1 VERSPNLI
9 ANRPAIGPAVVHG
22 LALAIA
28 CLISY
33 WLSTHVVTAVHSLS
47 ETDDMLGGMWS
58 VIATIF
64 VFRLTYSSSISAAA
78 SRTVA
83 TVVSFVLCIAYL
95 LVFPFHA
102 LGLAA
107 VVGLGAVILLLAR
120 RGSDVVTAG
129 VTTAVILVVAAQ
141 TPDKTWEPP
150 VLRLINT
157 AIGIGVGLAMAWL
170 TRRLGPRL
178 TVRVGS
184 GRYGSPQ
191 NGPERPTSAK

>member
-1 VERSPNLI
+1 
-9 ANRPAIGPAVVHG
+9 
-22 LALAIA
+22 
-28 CLISY
+28 
-33 WLSTHVVTAVHSLS
+33 
-47 ETDDMLGGMWS
+47 
-58 VIATIF
+58 
-64 VFRLTYSSSISAAA
+64 
-78 SRTVA
+78 VA

-170 TRRLGPRL
+170 TRRLGPRH
-178 TVRVGS
+178 
-184 GRYGSPQ
+184 
-191 NGPERPTSAK
+191 RPPVEPG

>member
-1 VERSPNLI
+1 MGVEGSSNLV
-9 ANRPAIGPAVVHG
+9 AERPAIGDAVIHG
-22 LALAIA
+22 LALGLA

-33 WLSTHVVTAVHSLS
+33 WLSTQVVSDIHSLS
-47 ETDDMLGGMWS
+47 KTDDMLGGMWS

-64 VFRLTYSSSISAAA
+64 VFRLTYSNSISAAA

-95 LVFPFHA
+95 LVFPFHP

-107 VVGLGAVILLLAR
+107 VVGLGAVVLLLAR

-170 TRRLGPRL
+170 TRRLGPRH
-178 TVRVGS
+178 
-184 GRYGSPQ
+184 
-191 NGPERPTSAK
+191 RPPVEPG